1 MGYFL
6 NYLLGI
12 FWSVVTSNEG
22 SVVEKIV
29 SFHFEKNV
37 FMTFLMPYILS
48 FAITYLLYSI
58 ITTRKNRHH
67 FID

>member
-22 SVVEKIV
+22 SIVEKIA
-29 SFHFEKNV
+29 SFHFEKDV
-37 FMTFLMPYILS
+37 FMTFLMPYVLS

-58 ITTRKNRHH
+58 IITRKNSQPL
-67 FID
+67 I